1 MLGITLGVTYRI
13 NPGFDKLLGRVL
25 SVVSFGETWVG
36 NIAISGPVEGY
47 PLVNSEGNM
56 VVNK

>member
-1 MLGITLGVTYRI
+1 MGVTYRI